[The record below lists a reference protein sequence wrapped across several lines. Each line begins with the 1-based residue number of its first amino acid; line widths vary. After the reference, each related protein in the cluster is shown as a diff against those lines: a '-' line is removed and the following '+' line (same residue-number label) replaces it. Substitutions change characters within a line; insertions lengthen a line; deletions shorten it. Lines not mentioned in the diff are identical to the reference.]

1 MRATVGWVGLHVV
14 VSCFLTAPN
23 LRGSIAEKPTSP
35 GGMGPGT
42 TAARETGTAQTP
54 EYDQAIQAGAA
65 ALQARDFESA
75 LRATTAYQRA
85 HELRPESVE
94 ACLGL
99 GRSYRRLF
107 LDEEILTLVDEC
119 QAGAAPHPNLELMR
133 GRTLL
138 RMGMGSAARA
148 ALEAAT
154 MAGSVEA
161 RFDLALLVRDEGD
174 LDIAV
179 EQLQALIRVRPRRAL
194 AHVRLAELYIHRGE
208 ISAAEELLQRVL
220 SMEACCAAQAHDLL
234 GSIRYKAS
242 DLEGAI
248 THAREAIKLDPELKL
263 AHYNLALAL
272 RASGQREEAE
282 RAMQRFQEMTSTEEQ
297 RQLEQNQATQI
308 GLRNAQG
315 LYYFRRERPAEALE
329 IFEAALELAPD
340 DALIHYNI
348 GLSRAALGQH
358 EGAITAL
365 ERARELQPQ
374 RAEIYDVLAAAY
386 RALGRVEDAERIEEL
401 RQQLEGQR

>member
-14 VSCFLTAPN
+14 VSCFLAAPN
-23 LRGSIAEKPTSP
+23 PRDSIAEKSASP
-35 GGMGPGT
+35 GGMGANT

-65 ALQARDFESA
+65 ALQAGDFESV
-75 LRATTAYQRA
+75 LRATTAYERA
-85 HELRPESVE
+85 RELRPESVE

-99 GRSYRRLF
+99 GRSYRRLS
-107 LDEEILTLVDEC
+107 LHEETLALVDEC
-119 QAGAAPHPNLELMR
+119 PPHPNLELMR

-174 LDIAV
+174 LDVAV
-179 EQLQALIRVRPRRAL
+179 EQLEALIRVRPRRAL
-194 AHVRLAELYIHRGE
+194 AHVRLAELHIDRDE

-220 SMEACCAAQAHDLL
+220 SMEACCAAQAHNLL
-234 GSIRYKAS
+234 GSVRYKAS
-242 DLEGAI
+242 DLEGAVM
-248 THAREAIKLDPELKL
+248 HAREAIKLDPELKL

-272 RASGQREEAE
+272 RASGQRQEAE
-282 RAMQRFQEMTSTEEQ
+282 RAMQHFQEMTSAEEQ
-297 RQLEQNQATQI
+297 RELDQNQATQI

-340 DALIHYNI
+340 DALIHFNI
-348 GLSRAALGQH
+348 GLSRAALFQH

-374 RAEIYDVLAAAY
+374 RAETYEVLAAVY
-386 RALGRVEDAERIEEL
+386 LALGRVDDAERIEEL